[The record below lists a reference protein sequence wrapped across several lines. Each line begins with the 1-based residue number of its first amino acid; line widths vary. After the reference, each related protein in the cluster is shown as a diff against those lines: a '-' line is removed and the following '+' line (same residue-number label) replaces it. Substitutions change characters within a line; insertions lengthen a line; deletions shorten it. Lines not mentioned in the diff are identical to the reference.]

1 MAQRSWAAVGRYRDR
16 REAGA
21 ALAARLGGYAGR
33 PDVLVLGLARGGVPV
48 AAEVAGRLGVP
59 LDVLVVR
66 KLGVPWAPEV
76 AFGALG
82 PGGVVVSNDDIAR
95 RLRGSEIGAV
105 RAAEARELARQERE
119 YRVGRAPL
127 SLGGRV
133 AVLVDDGIATGATL
147 RAAVLVCRRLG
158 AGRVVAAAPVA
169 ARDAVA
175 AVANVADELV
185 CALAPRSFQ
194 AVGAYYQDFRQVA
207 DGEVR
212 GLLAASTAAERPA
225 DLPADRI

>member
-1 MAQRSWAAVGRYRDR
+1 VARYRDR

-82 PGGVVVSNDDIAR
+82 PGGVVVSNEDIAR
-95 RLRGSEIGAV
+95 RLRSAEIDAV
-105 RAAEARELARQERE
+105 RDAEQRELDRQQRE
-119 YRVGRAPL
+119 YRADRPPL
-127 SLGGRV
+127 SLTGRV
-133 AVLVDDGIATGATL
+133 TVLVDDGIATGATE
-147 RAAVLVCRRLG
+147 RAAVRACRRLG
-158 AGRVVAAAPVA
+158 AACVVVAVPVA
-169 ARDAVA
+169 ARDAAA
-175 AVANVADELV
+175 AVAAVADELV
-185 CALAPRSFQ
+185 CPLAPRSFR

-212 GLLAASTAAERPA
+212 ALLATAAATRPA
-225 DLPADRI
+225 NRPANRPADRI